1 MFSSVTFIGSSV
13 VVVLLAGYWAQK
25 YLPPPKPRIVG
36 IDLGTTFSC
45 VSVYYAG
52 SGRVEVIPDEKG
64 RKTVPS
70 IVAVKSKSVR
80 LVGYD
85 ALEYGDHD
93 PSRVLYD
100 AKRFIGLHFNEETF
114 NKEKRRYPFRMWL
127 NETTPVFQVKIGNG
141 TKGANEELNFRPEE
155 ISATLLTRLRKMAQS
170 HLQIRAIEKA
180 VISVPAEFDEARRN
194 ATVRAAALAG
204 LEVMRLISEPTAAA
218 LAYGLH
224 QKANVSSVVIYDLG
238 GGTLDVSVL
247 MIMGGMFL
255 TRAIAGKSSFLK
267 TSGSVKKLAS
277 KKLFCAGRSAAQLSL
292 LETFVIF
299 KQTYSTRVTC
309 QSLYCNFTT
318 LLVASIYSAIACS
331 LRVSSMV
338 RKSAEG
344 EDPGATELDLGRR
357 GIVSFA
363 EITHIFANPSLT
375 RLTLSHNKITV
386 VPPSIVE
393 LATLEVL
400 NLWNNRIEELPT
412 SISLMTR
419 LRVLNLGM
427 NHLRT
432 LPRGFGSF
440 PALEVLDLTHNQLNE
455 RSLPGNFFMIETLR
469 ALYLSENDFEVLP
482 SDIRNLKNLQVLAL
496 RDNSLIYLPKELGEL
511 SRLRELHVQG
521 NRLSVLPPE
530 IAHLDLVGPKQVL
543 RLDHNPWVTPI
554 SEQLQK
560 GETHLISYLR
570 SETYK
575 YLYGRHLAAG
585 ASPPPKLN
593 HRNNHLGGQDFN
605 QNLLRHLLNIVRE
618 RHGGQPLDKGDMH
631 ALSMA
636 VEQAKIELTSQPET
650 VVQVQLLSFKPEV
663 QFRYT
668 VTRPMFEQLNAGLFR
683 RAIKPIQVALADAD
697 VTVEDVD
704 EIVMV
709 GGSTRIPRI
718 RQVVSQY
725 FNNKTLNCEIDPELA
740 VAIGVGIQAGVMA
753 QAWPIQ
759 VSATEIGTKFKKIHV
774 YDDDEDDNEGNY
786 SNDQFAR

>member
-1 MFSSVTFIGSSV
+1 MFSSITFIGSSV

-25 YLPPPKPRIVG
+25 YLPPPKPKIVG

-52 SGRVEVIPDEKG
+52 SGRVEVIPDDKG

-70 IVAVKSKSVR
+70 IVAVKSKSQR

-85 ALEYGDHD
+85 ALEYSDHD
-93 PSRVLYD
+93 PSRVLFD
-100 AKRFIGLHFNEETF
+100 AKRFIGLHFNEEAF

-127 NETTPVFQVKIGNG
+127 NQTEAVYHVANNNETND
-141 TKGANEELNFRPEE
+141 ANKELNIRPEE
-155 ISATLLTRLRKMAQS
+155 ISATVLMHLKKMAQK
-170 HLQIRAIEKA
+170 HLQVRRVEKA
-180 VISVPAEFDEARRN
+180 VISVPAEFDEVRRN
-194 ATVRAAALAG
+194 ATIQAAALAG

-224 QKANVSSVVIYDLG
+224 QKGNVSSVIIYDLG

-255 TRAIAGKSSFLK
+255 TRAIA
-267 TSGSVKKLAS
+267 
-277 KKLFCAGRSAAQLSL
+277 
-292 LETFVIF
+292 
-299 KQTYSTRVTC
+299 
-309 QSLYCNFTT
+309 
-318 LLVASIYSAIACS
+318 
-331 LRVSSMV
+331 
-338 RKSAEG
+338 EG
-344 EDPGATELDLGRR
+344 EESGATELDLGRR
-357 GIVSFA
+357 GIVGFA
-363 EITHIFANPSLT
+363 EITHIFANPCLT

-393 LATLEVL
+393 LAALEVL

-412 SISLMTR
+412 SISLMSR

-427 NHLRT
+427 NRLRT

-530 IAHLDLVGPKQVL
+530 IAHLDLVGPKHVL

-554 SEQLQK
+554 AEQLQK
-560 GETHLISYLR
+560 GESHLIPYLR

-593 HRNNHLGGQDFN
+593 DQSSSEFSALLPFRSIRILSYCYLNTINLLCRRERMANGNNHLGGQDFN
-605 QNLLRHLLNIVRE
+605 QNLLKFLLKVVRE
-618 RHGGQPLDKGDMH
+618 RYGRPVEDKGDMH

-636 VEQAKIELTSQPET
+636 VEQAKIALTSQLET
-650 VVQVQLLSFKPEV
+650 TIQVPLMSFDQPV
-663 QFRYT
+663 QFSYT
-668 VTRPMFEQLNAGLFR
+668 ITRPMFEQLNRSLFR
-683 RAIKPIQVALADAD
+683 RALKPIEVALADAD
-697 VTVEDVD
+697 MRVEDVD

-709 GGSTRIPRI
+709 GGSTRIPKI
-718 RQVVSQY
+718 RQIVSQY
-725 FNNKTLNCEIDPELA
+725 FNNKTLNCDIDPELA

-774 YDDDEDDNEGNY
+774 YDDDNYDDNDEDQNGN
-786 SNDQFAR
+786 Q

>member
-114 NKEKRRYPFRMWL
+114 NKEKRRYPFR
-127 NETTPVFQVKIGNG
+127 VKIGNG

-255 TRAIAGKSSFLK
+255 TRAIAG
-267 TSGSVKKLAS
+267 
-277 KKLFCAGRSAAQLSL
+277 
-292 LETFVIF
+292 
-299 KQTYSTRVTC
+299 
-309 QSLYCNFTT
+309 
-318 LLVASIYSAIACS
+318 
-331 LRVSSMV
+331 
-338 RKSAEG
+338 
-344 EDPGATELDLGRR
+344 
-357 GIVSFA
+357 
-363 EITHIFANPSLT
+363 
-375 RLTLSHNKITV
+375 
-386 VPPSIVE
+386 
-393 LATLEVL
+393 
-400 NLWNNRIEELPT
+400 
-412 SISLMTR
+412 
-419 LRVLNLGM
+419 
-427 NHLRT
+427 
-432 LPRGFGSF
+432 
-440 PALEVLDLTHNQLNE
+440 
-455 RSLPGNFFMIETLR
+455 
-469 ALYLSENDFEVLP
+469 
-482 SDIRNLKNLQVLAL
+482 
-496 RDNSLIYLPKELGEL
+496 
-511 SRLRELHVQG
+511 
-521 NRLSVLPPE
+521 
-530 IAHLDLVGPKQVL
+530 
-543 RLDHNPWVTPI
+543 
-554 SEQLQK
+554 
-560 GETHLISYLR
+560 
-570 SETYK
+570 
-575 YLYGRHLAAG
+575 
-585 ASPPPKLN
+585 
-593 HRNNHLGGQDFN
+593 NNHLGGQDFN